1 MSMSRNLDT
10 ARPDD
15 FADLRNPSDTSAM
28 RFAAGALLFGI
39 LVASTTLYLKTMEAA
54 ASILLH

>member
-1 MSMSRNLDT
+1 MCIARNLDP

-39 LVASTTLYLKTMEAA
+39 LVASTTLYLRAMDAA